1 MLCAKIEVK
10 GMLSLLL
17 RSCLPLQVWT
27 QVQPSKVLSK
37 AGSRPC
43 PAEPS
48 FWWLLPFYL
57 TFVHTLQCIWVP
69 LSASYLCRA
78 NLQGTMGERR
88 TRSFHTTCHVQRDYG
103 SRMASSFISCK
114 PNGYAS
120 TSLTLDQNLDAAL
133 AASAGTSNISSTL
146 LSPASNRSH
155 YSPVS
160 MELDPTGVNNGSGI
174 PCCPTAYTKDP
185 APKTIHSQPSITS
198 VPPPLPLSSWLHN
211 HHKDFHSPYIKT
223 SMQGDVYNF
232 LERPAGLKCF
242 LYHFLVWVPVSFYT

>member
-1 MLCAKIEVK
+1 
-10 GMLSLLL
+10 
-17 RSCLPLQVWT
+17 
-27 QVQPSKVLSK
+27 
-37 AGSRPC
+37 
-43 PAEPS
+43 
-48 FWWLLPFYL
+48 
-57 TFVHTLQCIWVP
+57 
-69 LSASYLCRA
+69 
-78 NLQGTMGERR
+78 MGERR

-103 SRMASSFISCK
+103 SRMASSFISWR

-120 TSLTLDQNLDAAL
+120 TSLTLDQDLDVVL
-133 AASAGTSNISSTL
+133 GASAGTSDISSTL

-174 PCCPTAYTKDP
+174 PCCPTADTKDP

-211 HHKDFHSPYIKT
+211 HQKDFQSPYIKT

-242 LYHFLVWVPVSFYT
+242 LYHFLVWVPVGFSACRYQCYQ

>member
-1 MLCAKIEVK
+1 
-10 GMLSLLL
+10 
-17 RSCLPLQVWT
+17 
-27 QVQPSKVLSK
+27 
-37 AGSRPC
+37 
-43 PAEPS
+43 
-48 FWWLLPFYL
+48 
-57 TFVHTLQCIWVP
+57 
-69 LSASYLCRA
+69 
-78 NLQGTMGERR
+78 MGERR

-103 SRMASSFISCK
+103 SRMASSFISCR

-120 TSLTLDQNLDAAL
+120 TSLTLDQNLDAVL
-133 AASAGTSNISSTL
+133 AASAGTSNIGSTL

-174 PCCPTAYTKDP
+174 PCCPTADTKDP
-185 APKTIHSQPSITS
+185 APKTIHTRPSITS

-232 LERPAGLKCF
+232 LERPSGLKCF
-242 LYHFLVWVPVSFYT
+242 LYHFLV